1 VQRPQAT
8 SELMSAV
15 EEYARLPGSE
25 DEAYAH
31 IDETERETVRKA
43 CADTEAWLKER
54 LAAQEGKGAHEDPA
68 VTAEQITAKKTEL
81 RNVCR
86 PIATK
91 PKPLPPKKEKE
102 EGDSGDGAKSGDNA
116 TDDTAQGDGAADT
129 MDTSADGAEAKA
141 ADTAED
147 NAAEDNKDAVADMD
161 LD

>member
-1 VQRPQAT
+1 
-8 SELMSAV
+8 M
-15 EEYARLPGSE
+15 G
-25 DEAYAH
+25 
-31 IDETERETVRKA
+31 RKA

-129 MDTSADGAEAKA
+129 MDTSADGAE
-141 ADTAED
+141 
-147 NAAEDNKDAVADMD
+147 
-161 LD
+161 